1 MAMPA
6 VRWKAKAMDKKEH
19 REYIDS
25 VKEAIADLDHALRC
39 YYISL
44 GDDYS
49 MTDEDKVAFLKH
61 AFEEGLKEVGV
72 TYKTVVRFN
81 D

>member
-1 MAMPA
+1 VVMPE
-6 VRWKAKAMDKKEH
+6 VKLKARSMDKKEH
-19 REYIDS
+19 REYINS
-25 VKEAIADLDHALRC
+25 VKEAIEDLDHALRC

-49 MTDEDKVAFLKH
+49 MTDEEKVAFLKH